1 MRVCVAGADCFVGFP
16 LVHKFAS
23 ENNDVIALV
32 RAGNKNCKE
41 LSDVKNV
48 TILEL
53 DFGDYDKLGSIVGPV
68 DCLVVLTW
76 IGTRGVARMDE
87 NLQSENYKMV
97 FSAIRSSI
105 EHGCKKILTAGS
117 QAEYG
122 LCSGLID
129 ENTPCNPNTEYGK
142 YKLKLFNDVCKLC
155 SEKHVAYKE
164 PRFFSLYGPGDFPG
178 TLIMS
183 TIKKMKNNEE
193 CDFTKSIQMWDFL
206 YIQDAIDAVFKLST
220 IDCDDGAYNFGS
232 GDIRQLKDYIEE
244 IKTILKSSSKLNYG
258 SIPYGPSGVVS
269 IEPNI
274 SKLKKETN
282 WSPTF
287 TFEAGINE
295 ILNNLEKE

>member
-16 LVHKFAS
+16 LVLKFAS

-32 RAGNKNCKE
+32 RVGNKNCKE
-41 LSDVKNV
+41 FLDVKNV
-48 TILEL
+48 TTIEL
-53 DFGDYDKLGSIVGPV
+53 DFGNYDKLGSIVGPV
-68 DCLVVLTW
+68 DCLIVLTW
-76 IGTRGVARMDE
+76 IGTRGAARMDE
-87 NLQSENYKMV
+87 RLQSENYKMV

-105 EHGCKKILTAGS
+105 ENGCKKILTAGS

-142 YKLKLFNDVCKLC
+142 YKLKLFNDVRELC
-155 SEKHVAYKE
+155 FEKNVAYKE
-164 PRFFSLYGPGDFPG
+164 PRFFSLYGPGDFSG

-183 TIKKMKNNEE
+183 AIEKMKNNEE
-193 CDFTKSIQMWDFL
+193 CNFTKSVQMWDFL
-206 YIQDAIDAVFKLST
+206 YIKDAIDAVVKLST

-232 GDIRQLKDYIEE
+232 GDRRQLKDYIEE
-244 IKTILKSSSKLNYG
+244 LKTILKSSSKLNYG
-258 SIPYGPSGVVS
+258 IIPYGPSGVVS

-282 WSPTF
+282 WSPAF
-287 TFEAGINE
+287 SFEAGIKE
-295 ILNNLEKE
+295 ILRNLE